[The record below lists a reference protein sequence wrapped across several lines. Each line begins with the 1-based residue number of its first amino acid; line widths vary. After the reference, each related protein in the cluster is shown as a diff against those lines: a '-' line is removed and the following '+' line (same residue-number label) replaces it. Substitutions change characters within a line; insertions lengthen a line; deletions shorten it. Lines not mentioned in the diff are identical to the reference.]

1 MVCRALQTRADESV
15 CHLLLAH
22 NPKNR
27 YGLTLGSTGLTS
39 KSLSLIHIQQP
50 TFPMQPA
57 APASD
62 RLHRIDQARELM
74 FTGGAAAGVSPWIT
88 RSWQR
93 CLGMG
98 LQPAQTV
105 GFEAISAQHMRRVQ
119 EASRPLVQA
128 AQPVLVELARA
139 IADIRYFAILTNAQG
154 IVVDVHGPVDRQDRR
169 ADVIARVGVDLSE
182 KAVGTTAISAALSE
196 LQPVWMHRGEH
207 FFNDTGAYSCAGA
220 PVFGPDGLCAGMLD
234 LTGIETTERPAL
246 KHLVRRSARSIEN
259 SWLLST
265 DHALVLRL
273 NWPGNQPGDDS
284 DGLLTLDSEGRVVGA
299 NPTARQMLSLT
310 PDTLGQTLHA
320 SEVFAAPWEN
330 LFDAASCDA
339 VAQELPL
346 WSGLRLQTQAMR
358 SGNSALAA
366 PTSAGAAG
374 ALAKQPSGLANKN
387 LKDAQ
392 TDMIR
397 DAVNQARG
405 NVAEAARSLGISR
418 ATVYRKL
425 GLPKA

>member
-1 MVCRALQTRADESV
+1 M
-15 CHLLLAH
+15 
-22 NPKNR
+22 
-27 YGLTLGSTGLTS
+27 
-39 KSLSLIHIQQP
+39 I
-50 TFPMQPA
+50 
-57 APASD
+57 APNSD
-62 RLHRIDQARELM
+62 RQAGIAQARELV
-74 FTGGAAAGVSPWIT
+74 FQGNHSPAGWVSGVSDGIAQ
-88 RSWQR
+88 SWQR
-93 CLGMG
+93 CLAMG
-98 LQPAQTV
+98 LQPTQAV
-105 GFEAISAQHMRRVQ
+105 GFDAVSAQQMRRVQ

-196 LQPVWMHRGEH
+196 LQPVWLHRGEH
-207 FFNDTGAYSCAGA
+207 FFQDTGIYSCAGA

-265 DHALVLRL
+265 AHALVLRL

-284 DGLLTLDSEGRVVGA
+284 DGLLTLDSHGHIVGA
-299 NPTARQMLSLT
+299 NPTARQMLSLSPAT
-310 PDTLGQTLHA
+310 QGQTLHA
-320 SEVFAAPWEN
+320 SDVFASSWES
-330 LFDAASCDA
+330 LFDAASRRGQT
-339 VAQELPL
+339 QELPL
-346 WSGLRLQTQAMR
+346 WSGLRLQTQALR
-358 SGNSALAA
+358 AG
-366 PTSAGAAG
+366 TSAPALQPHATAERISAA
-374 ALAKQPSGLANKN
+374 AKP
-387 LKDAQ
+387 LKDIQ
-392 TDMIR
+392 TEMIR
-397 DAVNQARG
+397 EAVNQARG

-425 GLPKA
+425 GMPKS